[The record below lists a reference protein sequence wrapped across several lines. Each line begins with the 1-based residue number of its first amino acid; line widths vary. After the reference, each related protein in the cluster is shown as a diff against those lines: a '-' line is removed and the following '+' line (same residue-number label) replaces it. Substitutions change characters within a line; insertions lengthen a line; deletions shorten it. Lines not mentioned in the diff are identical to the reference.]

1 MNSIERAMFQT
12 RRPIS
17 RRISETV
24 KGNRSCS
31 SSDLFFCAIQL
42 KRLTTGHRQE
52 G

>member
-1 MNSIERAMFQT
+1 MNSIERATFQT
-12 RRPIS
+12 SRPIK

-24 KGNRSCS
+24 KGNKLSFRGA
-31 SSDLFFCAIQL
+31 LFFCAIQL